1 MVINKLWK
9 TPQKGDLLY
18 DFRLF
23 NGCSGKFFGFP
34 HTLVDILVFMWIT
47 ALL

>member
-9 TPQKGDLLY
+9 TTRNPNFKN

-23 NGCSGKFFGFP
+23 SGCSGKIFGFP

-47 ALL
+47 AQF